1 MSRSSSRTGSSM
13 TVAGRSIA
21 KGLSGTLTTGA
32 VVASFE
38 DEEEEGAEAD
48 GVANDEKVAGKTAVT
63 GSDHGIGTEE
73 TENDAIEGM
82 IHGIEGMIHGIE
94 GMIDETIVD
103 VNGAGTETVTETV
116 TEKVTERQTEKTIP
130 RAAAAG
136 QTTLGKGE
144 REIKEK
150 MARFY
155 NSCLF

>member
-1 MSRSSSRTGSSM
+1 MSRSSSRTGSST

-38 DEEEEGAEAD
+38 DEEEEGAEAG

-73 TENDAIEGM
+73 TENDA
-82 IHGIEGMIHGIE
+82 IEGMIHGIE

-150 MARFY
+150 MVGGAKSNRPVRK
-155 NSCLF
+155 